1 MYTHNKRIQTS
12 KNNSLE
18 YVMKARLN
26 DAKQR
31 SRKHNIYF
39 DLTYE
44 DMLDIMWSKQNG
56 LCALSGIPM
65 THKIYAG
72 KINTNLS
79 IDRIDPNKGYTRNN
93 AQLVCSCV
101 NMMKGMLTIEE
112 LIQFCKAILNT
123 QNLKNK

>member
-1 MYTHNKRIQTS
+1 MQSKYTHNKRIRSS

-18 YVMKARLN
+18 YILKARLN

-44 DMLDIMWSKQNG
+44 DMLDMWNKQNG

-65 THKIYAG
+65 THDIYSG
-72 KINTNLS
+72 RIQTNVS
-79 IDRIDPNKGYTRNN
+79 IDKIDPNKGYIRDNV
-93 AQLVCSCV
+93 QLVCSCV
-101 NMMKGMLTIEE
+101 NMMKGVLTIDQ
-112 LIQFCKAILNT
+112 LLQFCQAIINT
-123 QNLKNK
+123 NKKI

>member
-1 MYTHNKRIQTS
+1 
-12 KNNSLE
+12 
-18 YVMKARLN
+18 
-26 DAKQR
+26 
-31 SRKHNIYF
+31 
-39 DLTYE
+39 
-44 DMLDIMWSKQNG
+44 MLDMWSKQNG

-79 IDRIDPNKGYTRNN
+79 IDRIDPNEGYTRNN
-93 AQLVCSCV
+93 TQLVCSCV

-123 QNLKNK
+123 QKLKTNDPTRRLYSNR